1 MPALL
6 HNIPTIFSGRIGIVA
21 ALTYTVLC
29 VVVSLAIGGLAVLS
43 TPGLWGA
50 QTEDYLLA
58 GSALVSLLGLSLDY
72 RNRHYHRRCIG
83 DCIVGLGLLFV
94 ARGLLV
100 GSDSGLAIAT
110 AGAVFVVTAYLISFK
125 LYKQYPSCE
134 DS

>member
-21 ALTYTVLC
+21 ALAYTVLC

-43 TPGLWGA
+43 TPGLWGP

-58 GSALVSLLGLSLDY
+58 GSALVSLMGLSLDY
-72 RNRHYHRRCIG
+72 RNRHYHRRCIA

-100 GSDSGLAIAT
+100 GSDSGLAVAT

-125 LYKQYPSCE
+125 LYKHCPSCQ